1 VELVRQARLSV
12 DMNAAAITRV
22 VGRVLDA
29 LTGRYGVLRPLGAGY
44 VEDLRLWLH
53 GVIGRELEAVE
64 EPRPRP
70 RRSRPPP
77 GADQPARDV
86 PAAPGPAGP
95 EMMLHDLPGD
105 FALDWH
111 LACAACGD
119 DGGHLAQ
126 DCPVALAT
134 SDGDALS
141 TPISDSRPT
150 RLGVTMRPPV
160 RDPLARRKN
169 VLLRG
174 EQDVIDAADRIAR
187 RFRISRNEALNAML
201 REFINGEPDP
211 ALRLARYLQ
220 AAAAAAATAT
230 VEAIRREVAV
240 TRARAEAPHVTRE
253 DGT

>member
-1 VELVRQARLSV
+1 
-12 DMNAAAITRV
+12 
-22 VGRVLDA
+22 
-29 LTGRYGVLRPLGAGY
+29 
-44 VEDLRLWLH
+44 
-53 GVIGRELEAVE
+53 
-64 EPRPRP
+64 
-70 RRSRPPP
+70 
-77 GADQPARDV
+77 
-86 PAAPGPAGP
+86 
-95 EMMLHDLPGD
+95 MMLHDLPGD

-134 SDGDALS
+134 SAGDALS
-141 TPISDSRPT
+141 TPISDSRPN

-211 ALRLARYLQ
+211 ALRLASRRS
-220 AAAAAAATAT
+220 AGRSPSRGRGPRRPTSPGRTA
-230 VEAIRREVAV
+230 RDRPGHY
-240 TRARAEAPHVTRE
+240 RPDR
-253 DGT
+253 